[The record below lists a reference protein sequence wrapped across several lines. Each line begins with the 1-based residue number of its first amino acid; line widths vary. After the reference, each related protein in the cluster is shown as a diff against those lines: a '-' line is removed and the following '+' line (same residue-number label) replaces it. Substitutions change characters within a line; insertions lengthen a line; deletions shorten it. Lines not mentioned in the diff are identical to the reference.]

1 MAIGEQPKDIGK
13 SKALMPAE
21 PPGISPADVREPTPP
36 QGLSEEE
43 LQQLK
48 ERALALVDQLVE
60 SSGSREME
68 LADSITSLGIQS
80 QRRAGTELDLLK
92 GRMGELFSQDGPGGQ
107 ISRELVDLRVTLDQ
121 INPHQ
126 AGKTWSAGRLLGKVP
141 FLGNTALRT
150 LEKIAIR
157 YEPVSR
163 QVSLIET
170 RLRDGRA
177 VLARDNVELRKL
189 YEQVEEQQLPIRKNA
204 YMAEVV
210 MQQLSE
216 TLERTGD
223 ILRKERIRNV
233 LHDLAM
239 RVQDLRTME
248 EVHVQFFVSIEMT
261 RQNNNRLGQSV
272 ERTLAL
278 GTNVVMVGLA
288 LQVALVRER
297 DVMRATQRT
306 REFLGDLILANAAAI
321 KRHTEEIGDVYNS
334 PVIALE
340 KITQAHNDLI
350 EAMDLAD
357 RLKQEGID
365 AARENIAKLSQ
376 LSAELT
382 QRSQG
387 LREGAME
394 APSIEA

>member
-1 MAIGEQPKDIGK
+1 M
-13 SKALMPAE
+13 
-21 PPGISPADVREPTPP
+21 
-36 QGLSEEE
+36 
-43 LQQLK
+43 
-48 ERALALVDQLVE
+48 ALVDQLAE

-92 GRMGELFSQDGPGGQ
+92 GRIGDILSQDGPGAQ
-107 ISRELVDLRVTLDQ
+107 ISRELVELRVTLNQ
-121 INPHQ
+121 INPHR
-126 AGKTWSAGRLLGKVP
+126 AGKAWISGRLLGKVS
-141 FLGNTALRT
+141 FLGSPTLRT

-210 MQQLSE
+210 IQQLSE
-216 TLERTGD
+216 TLERAED
-223 ILRKERIRNV
+223 IFKKERIRNM

-297 DVMRATQRT
+297 DVMRATERT

-340 KITQAHNDLI
+340 KITQAHNNLI

-376 LSAELT
+376 LSGELT

-387 LREGAME
+387 LREGPMDT
-394 APSIEA
+394 PSIEA

>member
-1 MAIGEQPKDIGK
+1 MAIGEQPKDISK
-13 SKALMPAE
+13 SKALIPAE

-36 QGLSEEE
+36 QGLTEEE

-92 GRMGELFSQDGPGGQ
+92 GRMGELLSQDGPGGQ

-239 RVQDLRTME
+239 RVQDLRT
-248 EVHVQFFVSIEMT
+248 
-261 RQNNNRLGQSV
+261 
-272 ERTLAL
+272 
-278 GTNVVMVGLA
+278 
-288 LQVALVRER
+288 
-297 DVMRATQRT
+297 
-306 REFLGDLILANAAAI
+306 
-321 KRHTEEIGDVYNS
+321 
-334 PVIALE
+334 
-340 KITQAHNDLI
+340 
-350 EAMDLAD
+350 
-357 RLKQEGID
+357 
-365 AARENIAKLSQ
+365 
-376 LSAELT
+376 
-382 QRSQG
+382 
-387 LREGAME
+387 
-394 APSIEA
+394 

>member
-1 MAIGEQPKDIGK
+1 MVIGEQPKDIGK
-13 SKALMPAE
+13 SKELLPAGSLGNGPSE
-21 PPGISPADVREPTPP
+21 VKTPKPP
-36 QGLSEEE
+36 QGLSEAEQ
-43 LQQLK
+43 QQLK

-92 GRMGELFSQDGPGGQ
+92 GRMGELLSQDGPGGQ
-107 ISRELVDLRVTLDQ
+107 ISRELVDLRVTLEQ

-126 AGKTWSAGRLLGKVP
+126 AGKTWSAGRLLGKIP

-357 RLKQEGID
+357 RLKQDGID

-387 LREGAME
+387 LREEAMD

>member
-1 MAIGEQPKDIGK
+1 MVIEEQPKEMGK
-13 SKALMPAE
+13 SKALMPA
-21 PPGISPADVREPTPP
+21 GSPEIGPSDVKEPTPP
-36 QGLSEEE
+36 QGLSGEEQ
-43 LQQLK
+43 QQLK
-48 ERALALVDQLVE
+48 ERALGLVDQLVE

-92 GRMGELFSQDGPGGQ
+92 GRMGEILSGDGPGAQ
-107 ISRELVDLRVTLDQ
+107 ISRELVGLRVTLDQ

-126 AGKTWSAGRLLGKVP
+126 VGKTWSAGRLLGRVP
-141 FLGNTALRT
+141 LLGNTALRT

-357 RLKQEGID
+357 RLKQDGID

-387 LREGAME
+387 LREEAMD

>member
-1 MAIGEQPKDIGK
+1 MVIEEQPKEKGN
-13 SKALMPAE
+13 SKELMPA
-21 PPGISPADVREPTPP
+21 GSPEIGPSDVKEPTPP
-36 QGLSEEE
+36 QGLSEDEQ
-43 LQQLK
+43 QQLK
-48 ERALALVDQLVE
+48 ERALGLVDQLGK
-60 SSGSREME
+60 SGGSREME
-68 LADSITSLGIQS
+68 LADSITNLGIQS

-92 GRMGELFSQDGPGGQ
+92 GRMGEMLSVDGPGAQ
-107 ISRELVDLRVTLDQ
+107 ISRELVDLRVTLEQ

-189 YEQVEEQQLPIRKNA
+189 YEQVEAQQLPIRKNA

-210 MQQLSE
+210 MQHLSV
-216 TLERTGD
+216 TLEHTED
-223 ILRKERIRNV
+223 LMKKDRIRNV

-248 EVHVQFFVSIEMT
+248 EVHLQFFVSIEMT

-365 AARENIAKLSQ
+365 ATRENIAKLSQ

-387 LREGAME
+387 LRERAMD

>member
-1 MAIGEQPKDIGK
+1 MV
-13 SKALMPAE
+13 
-21 PPGISPADVREPTPP
+21 ISERPEDLDRSTKVLPDGDQGMVPSEVKEPTPP
-36 QGLSEEE
+36 PGLSEEE
-43 LQQLK
+43 RQQLK

-92 GRMGELFSQDGPGGQ
+92 GRMGEILSQDGPGAQ
-107 ISRELVDLRVTLDQ
+107 ISRELVELRVTLEQ

-126 AGKTWSAGRLLGKVP
+126 AGNTWIAARFLGKVP

-150 LEKIAIR
+150 LERIAIR

-170 RLRDGRA
+170 WLRDGRA

-204 YMAEVV
+204 YMAELV

-216 TLERTGD
+216 TLERTED
-223 ILRKERIRNV
+223 ILKKERVRNV

-261 RQNNNRLGQSV
+261 RQNNNRPGQSV

-321 KRHTEEIGDVYNS
+321 KRHTEEIGDIYNS

-365 AARENIAKLSQ
+365 TARENIARLSH

-387 LREGAME
+387 LREGAMDT
-394 APSIEA
+394 PTIEA